1 MIKCSSRYEWLIRG
15 MVKYFAKKNA
25 DLKELENH
33 SKWIEEV
40 EKTRADLLSKG
51 YILESDGIYYTER
64 DILDGKCPLNG
75 TLTNAGYILNSDGIT
90 RSKK

>member
-1 MIKCSSRYEWLIRG
+1 
-15 MVKYFAKKNA
+15 MV
-25 DLKELENH
+25 KELEDH
-33 SKWIEEV
+33 SEWIKEV

-51 YILESDGIYYTER
+51 YVLESDGIYYTEQ

-90 RSKK
+90 RRKK